1 MPEGLA
7 KRILI
12 ADDHALIRDALPRT
26 IWRTVPE
33 AIFFSVATVPALIE
47 AIEREAWD
55 LLVLDLGLPGGSEM
69 GTLRRVR
76 EMRPELPILVLTM
89 FAEDKMGVAAL
100 AAGANGYL
108 CKTAD
113 RAVIARAAAETLAG
127 RGYVSDHLRRLLS
140 TREERAETDVA
151 SLSRREFEVLVELA
165 RGRSNKEI
173 AAELDVSVTSVGTYR
188 TRIMEKLALR
198 TNADLVRFV
207 VEKGLTRE

>member
-1 MPEGLA
+1 M
-7 KRILI
+7 KRILL

-26 IWRTVPE
+26 IRRTVPG
-33 AIFFSVATVPALIE
+33 AIFTMVATAVDVIA
-47 AIEREAWD
+47 AVEREEWD
-55 LLVLDLGLPGGSEM
+55 LLVLDLGLPGAGEM
-69 GTLRRVR
+69 ATLRRLR
-76 EMRPELPILVLTM
+76 ALRPELPILVLSM
-89 FAEDKMGVAAL
+89 FAEEKMGAAAL

-113 RAVIARAAAETLAG
+113 RVVIAQAAAETLAG
-127 RGYVSDHLRRLLS
+127 RGYISDKLRQLLGS
-140 TREERAETDVA
+140 RNAQPEMDVA

-173 AAELDVSVTSVGTYR
+173 AADLDISVTSVGTYR

-207 VEKGLTRE
+207 VEKGLSRH